1 MEYRR
6 IEKLGIEVSLLGFGC
21 MRFPLLEDGKI
32 NEVEAERMIDKAI
45 SEGVNYIDTAYPYH
59 NGDSEPFVG
68 QVLNKYERSS
78 YYLATKLPC
87 WEVKSVE
94 DAKRIFEN
102 QLKRLDKDYVDFYL
116 LHALNKERFD
126 EMKALG
132 IVEFCEQLK
141 EEGKIRYLGFSF
153 HDEYPAFEE
162 ILTYRD
168 WDFCQIQYNYMDT
181 DEQAGDKGYALT
193 EELGI
198 PVVIMEPIKGGSL
211 AVLPDDITQMF
222 KNADEKAS
230 VASWALRWVASH
242 NNVKTVLSGM
252 STYDQVRNNLET
264 LGEFEVLTDE
274 EIQVVEAV
282 AATIKS
288 RVKNGCT
295 ACRYCMPCP
304 VGIDI
309 PRNFAIWNQHAMYG
323 NDAHTKWDYYKNFS
337 EEKHANHCIQ
347 CGKCEK
353 VCPQAIDRKSVV

>member
-1 MEYRR
+1 
-6 IEKLGIEVSLLGFGC
+6 
-21 MRFPLLEDGKI
+21 
-32 NEVEAERMIDKAI
+32 
-45 SEGVNYIDTAYPYH
+45 
-59 NGDSEPFVG
+59 
-68 QVLNKYERSS
+68 
-78 YYLATKLPC
+78 
-87 WEVKSVE
+87 
-94 DAKRIFEN
+94 
-102 QLKRLDKDYVDFYL
+102 
-116 LHALNKERFD
+116 
-126 EMKALG
+126 
-132 IVEFCEQLK
+132 
-141 EEGKIRYLGFSF
+141 
-153 HDEYPAFEE
+153 
-162 ILTYRD
+162 
-168 WDFCQIQYNYMDT
+168 MDT

-353 VCPQAIDRKSVV
+353 VCPQAIAIRENLKQVAVDLEKLNK